1 MSRVKALPPR
11 IKPAPKRDIATVTP
25 GSWRTSSMSAAERG
39 YDHRWRKARR
49 LFLMA
54 NPLCVICQAQ
64 GRVTPANTVDHIIP
78 HRGDQTLFWDSQ
90 GNWQA
95 LCASCHSR
103 KTQQETA
110 QGL

>member
-1 MSRVKALPPR
+1 MTKPAKLQPR
-11 IKPAPKRDIATVTP
+11 IKPAPVREMNTVTP
-25 GSWRTSSMSAAERG
+25 GSWRTSNQSAAERG
-39 YDHRWRKARR
+39 YDHKWRKARR

-78 HRGDQTLFWDSQ
+78 HRGDKIAFWDES
-90 GNWQA
+90 NWQA
-95 LCASCHSR
+95 LCAPCHNR
-103 KTQQETA
+103 KTQEEMA

>member
-1 MSRVKALPPR
+1 MSSRVKALPQR
-11 IKPAPKRDIATVTP
+11 IKPAPKRDLVTVTP
-25 GSWRTSSMSAAERG
+25 GSWRTSNQSAAERG
-39 YDHRWRKARR
+39 YDHKWPKPRR

-64 GRVTPANTVDHIIP
+64 GRVTPANVVDHIIP
-78 HRGDQTLFWDSQ
+78 HRGDRELFDDPD
-90 GNWQA
+90 NLQA
-95 LCASCHSR
+95 LCAPCHSR

>member
-1 MSRVKALPPR
+1 MAKLTRLPFR
-11 IKPAPKRDIATVTP
+11 MKQAPQRELATVTP
-25 GSWRTSSMSAAERG
+25 GSWRTSTQSAADRG
-39 YDHRWRKARR
+39 YDHAWRKMRR

-64 GRVTPANTVDHIIP
+64 GRVTPANVVDHIIP
-78 HRGDQTLFWDSQ
+78 HRGDRERFDDPDNL
-90 GNWQA
+90 QA
-95 LCASCHSR
+95 LCKPCHDR